1 MFSSLTSV
9 YTFDHRS
16 CTDYYCASLL
26 SLSSSPPSLP
36 LPLFLPLSL
45 PLSLFPPLSLFF
57 FCPPPPHQYLGLP
70 NDVDWRCDKLK
81 KLDLSHN
88 RLRALPDTFQDL
100 RRMVAL
106 NVSYNHLKEIPQS
119 CSWGCVNLVSQL
131 YMYMYMYMLLMN
143 KTSISFSHSRISPN

>member
-1 MFSSLTSV
+1 MCIHLTIKVVLIIIVLLSSL
-9 YTFDHRS
+9 HLPP
-16 CTDYYCASLL
+16 ASFPPL
-26 SLSSSPPSLP
+26 SFP
-36 LPLFLPLSL
+36 LPLFLSLSL
-45 PLSLFPPLSLFF
+45 SPPPLSFSF
-57 FCPPPPHQYLGLP
+57 APPPSHQYPGLP

-119 CSWGCVNLVSQL
+119 CSWGCVNLVSQSN
-131 YMYMYMYMLLMN
+131 MYMYCTCY
-143 KTSISFSHSRISPN
+143 

>member
-9 YTFDHRS
+9 YAFDHRFEVILIIVM
-16 CTDYYCASLL
+16 LL
-26 SLSSSPPSLP
+26 SSLHLPPASFPPPS
-36 LPLFLPLSL
+36 
-45 PLSLFPPLSLFF
+45 LSLFPSFSLSLSPLSLFF
-57 FCPPPPHQYLGLP
+57 FLPPPPRHTHQHPGLP

-106 NVSYNHLKEIPQS
+106 NVAYNHLKEIPQS
-119 CSWGCVNLVSQL
+119 CSWGCVNLVSQS
-131 YMYMYMYMLLMN
+131 YMYMLLMN
-143 KTSISFSHSRISPN
+143 KTRIREN

>member
-9 YTFDHRS
+9 YTFEHRS

-26 SLSSSPPSLP
+26 FSSPFPLSLP
-36 LPLFLPLSL
+36 LPLFFSLS
-45 PLSLFPPLSLFF
+45 LSLFLSPPS
-57 FCPPPPHQYLGLP
+57 PHQYLGLP

-119 CSWGCVNLVSQL
+119 CSWGCVNLVSQS
-131 YMYMYMYMLLMN
+131 YMYMLLMN
-143 KTSISFSHSRISPN
+143 KTNIREN